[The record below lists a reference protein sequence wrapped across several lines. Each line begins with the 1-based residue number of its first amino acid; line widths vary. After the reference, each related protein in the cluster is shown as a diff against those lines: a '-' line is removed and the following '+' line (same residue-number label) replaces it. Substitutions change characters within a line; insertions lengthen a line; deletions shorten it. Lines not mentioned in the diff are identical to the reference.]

1 MKRVAGKMQI
11 KDFIDPAVPFL
22 WLDKSRD
29 KTATQPSHFS
39 EQYVKRLPCHH
50 NIHILKIALEISP
63 HLPHIGL

>member
-50 NIHILKIALEISP
+50 NIHILDYFVTITMCSQDL
-63 HLPHIGL
+63 